1 MARLARILEG
11 RIAPLLET
19 RVLKGEDYARLEQGE
34 SLLLELAREQQR
46 ARQEAA
52 RALDEQRQRGYEE
65 GLAKAEAARARQAF
79 ETVSR
84 AIRYFE
90 SMEEDMVALLER
102 ALDKIAEGIDKDKLV
117 RHVVARALR
126 DYRSLPQI
134 TLHIARSQ
142 EKALHKDIER
152 LTHEAR
158 LAGMV
163 KIAVNARLQEGSCL
177 LESPLGTVELGLASQ
192 IAALK
197 EALGALRN
205 RSAQESE
212 TQESKTQE
220 SKTQEGKTEESKTQE
235 KATTD
240 TTQDTP
246 PQGATGKNGALR
258 EGDEP
263 ASSSVTAAGDFQAGV
278 ALR

>member
-11 RIAPLLET
+11 RITPLIEK

-34 SLLLELAREQQR
+34 SVLIELAREQQR

-52 RALDEQRQRGYEE
+52 RALEEHRQRGYEE

-90 SMEEDMVALLER
+90 SMEEDMVDLLEG
-102 ALDKIAEGIDKDKLV
+102 ALDKIAEGLDKDKLV
-117 RHVVARALR
+117 RQVVARALR

-152 LTHEAR
+152 LTQEAR

-163 KIAVNARLQEGSCL
+163 KIAVNARLEKGECL

-192 IAALK
+192 VAALK
-197 EALGALRN
+197 EALGGLRSN
-205 RSAQESE
+205 KNSTQKKKNKNEPPQPPQRAESE
-212 TQESKTQE
+212 
-220 SKTQEGKTEESKTQE
+220 
-235 KATTD
+235 
-240 TTQDTP
+240 
-246 PQGATGKNGALR
+246 NGAVR
-258 EGDEP
+258 EQANTPTMARHADETQP
-263 ASSSVTAAGDFQAGV
+263 MTHE
-278 ALR
+278 L

>member
-11 RIAPLLET
+11 RITPLLET

-34 SLLLELAREQQR
+34 SLLIELAREQQR

-52 RALDEQRQRGYEE
+52 RTLETYRQRGYEE
-65 GLAKAEAARARQAF
+65 GLAKAEAARAKQAF

-90 SMEEDMVALLER
+90 SMEEDMVALLEG

-117 RHVVARALR
+117 RQVIARALR

-142 EKALHKDIER
+142 EKALHEDIER

-163 KIAVNARLQEGSCL
+163 KISVNARLQEGSCL

-197 EALGALRN
+197 EALGALRTHN
-205 RSAQESE
+205 TEPPAKASSE
-212 TQESKTQE
+212 
-220 SKTQEGKTEESKTQE
+220 
-235 KATTD
+235 
-240 TTQDTP
+240 
-246 PQGATGKNGALR
+246 NGALKKEDNIESSANNVA
-258 EGDEP
+258 EGE
-263 ASSSVTAAGDFQAGV
+263 AGD

>member
-11 RIAPLLET
+11 RITPLLET

-52 RALDEQRQRGYEE
+52 RTLETHRQRGYEE

-79 ETVSR
+79 ETVAR

-90 SMEEDMVALLER
+90 SMEEDMVALLEG

-117 RHVVARALR
+117 RQVIARALR

-163 KIAVNARLQEGSCL
+163 KISVNARLQEGSCL

-197 EALGALRN
+197 EALGALRTHN
-205 RSAQESE
+205 AE
-212 TQESKTQE
+212 TQP
-220 SKTQEGKTEESKTQE
+220 
-235 KATTD
+235 KASSE
-240 TTQDTP
+240 
-246 PQGATGKNGALR
+246 NGALKKEDNIESSANNVAKG
-258 EGDEP
+258 EGED
-263 ASSSVTAAGDFQAGV
+263 A
-278 ALR
+278 RR